1 MTSGSLLRIAQDRV
15 AQAGPITQ
23 ADLIAQE
30 TLIGQGVSNRTK
42 HCPVAQGVM
51 SFTCWALEAQD
62 TNAQAHTDRTSESL
76 C

>member
-23 ADLIAQE
+23 ADPVAQE
-30 TLIGQGVSNRTK
+30 TLIVQGVSSRTR

-51 SFTCWALEAQD
+51 SFNCWALEAQD
-62 TNAQAHTDRTSESL
+62 TNAQAQTA
-76 C
+76 